1 MSSRTAPRP
10 LASALQAFVPA
21 LAPRTTLA
29 RAQECWERAAGPLIA
44 AEARP
49 VAERDGL
56 LTIACSASV
65 WAQELDLMAV
75 ELLERLNAELGDPAI
90 RQLRCVT
97 G

>member
-1 MSSRTAPRP
+1 VSARTAPRP
-10 LASALQAFVPA
+10 LSRALESFVPA

-29 RAQECWERAAGPLIA
+29 RVQECWERAAGALIA

-49 VAERDGL
+49 VAEREGL

-75 ELLERLNAELGDPAI
+75 ELIARLNAELGEPAI
-90 RQLRCVT
+90 RRLRCLT

>member
-1 MSSRTAPRP
+1 VNGRVAPRP
-10 LASALQAFVPA
+10 IASALEALVPV

-29 RAQECWERAAGPLIA
+29 RVQECWERAAGTAIA

-49 VAERDGL
+49 VAEREGV

-75 ELLERLNAELGDPAI
+75 ELLARLNGELGEPVLH
-90 RQLRCVT
+90 RLRCLS